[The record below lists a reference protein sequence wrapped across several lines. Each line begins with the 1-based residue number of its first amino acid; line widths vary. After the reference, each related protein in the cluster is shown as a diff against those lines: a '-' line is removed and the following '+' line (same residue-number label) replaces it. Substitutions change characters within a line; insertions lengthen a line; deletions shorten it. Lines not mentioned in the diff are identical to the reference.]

1 MKLYYFLDIVLIV
14 IKSERIGGMFFEVV
28 LKRGF
33 F

>member
-14 IKSERIGGMFFEVV
+14 IKSERIGEMFFEVI